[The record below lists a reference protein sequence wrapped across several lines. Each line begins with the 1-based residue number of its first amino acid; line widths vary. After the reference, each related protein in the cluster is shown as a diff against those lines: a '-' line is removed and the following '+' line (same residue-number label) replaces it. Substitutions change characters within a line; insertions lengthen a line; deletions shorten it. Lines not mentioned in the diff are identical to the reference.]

1 MHLQLLDRIL
11 LVLHRRAQPRPHGQ
25 ALQRRVSDAR
35 SLVARG
41 RPPRAPIPLCA
52 PQLTPCCLS
61 RWWGRRSL
69 SRYRYMDWL
78 LTVPLLLMEIVLVM
92 NVRPPSAPSARRR
105 WCFAAL
111 PTLPA
116 RPHHT
121 PTLAH
126 VLPPAWRRVAPQ
138 VPENE
143 VVSKCVKLGVSSGLM
158 IILGY
163 PGELT
168 RATASTWPPAS
179 CSAATSCRR
188 TSTLA
193 SASSTRLPFGH
204 AAARGRRNAR
214 ASGAARA
221 ERAVA
226 AGGPCD
232 PVIFKKS
239 ELASQQ
245 PRKKNGVLAKMC
257 LFLVVEIK
265 RHEVSSPLLH
275 TWDKQRTT
283 DNRQQTTGN

>member
-116 RPHHT
+116 RPHHP

-193 SASSTRLPFGH
+193 SASSTPSAGRRLPLLRGGRCLPLLRGRPRGAATTTTAARLPGRQPADSRSATPRH
-204 AAARGRRNAR
+204 EDAATPAQAAAHGLSAL
-214 ASGAARA
+214 S
-221 ERAVA
+221 
-226 AGGPCD
+226 P
-232 PVIFKKS
+232 
-239 ELASQQ
+239 Q
-245 PRKKNGVLAKMC
+245 
-257 LFLVVEIK
+257 
-265 RHEVSSPLLH
+265 EVPATL
-275 TWDKQRTT
+275 
-283 DNRQQTTGN
+283 